1 VVRLHDGSTR
11 EVVGDLRRG
20 RDPGRLRADLGA
32 KFRALTEERL
42 GREEAARLHETLGRV
57 DEVKDLTELTG
68 LHGLR
73 GS

>member
-1 VVRLHDGSTR
+1 MVRLHDGSTR
-11 EVVGDLRRG
+11 EMVGDLRLG
-20 RDPGRLRADLGA
+20 RDPERLRADLGA
-32 KFRALTEERL
+32 KVRALTEARL
-42 GREEAARLHETLGRV
+42 GQDEAARLHEALGRV